1 MYFVLRCRQE
11 NTYPY
16 FLNLMS
22 ERYGWAPKIEEV
34 PEDIRARYDK
44 TKYHIL
50 CCVSFVLSIQSNLSM
65 QAPLLS
71 SHPVLKG
78 HLILFCHRKCHMK

>member
-1 MYFVLRCRQE
+1 MYFILRCRQE

-50 CCVSFVLSIQSNLSM
+50 CCVSYVLSIQSNLSM
-65 QAPLLS
+65 QAPL
-71 SHPVLKG
+71 LKG